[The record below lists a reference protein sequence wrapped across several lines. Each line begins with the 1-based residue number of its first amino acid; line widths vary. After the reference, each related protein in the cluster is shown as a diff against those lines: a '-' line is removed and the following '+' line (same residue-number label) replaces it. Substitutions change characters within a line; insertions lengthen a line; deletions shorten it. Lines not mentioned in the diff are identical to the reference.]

1 MIVTT
6 IILVHESS
14 LIDIQGFDKEK
25 KFIFNMSNLRI
36 KKKVSK
42 LFRGRSSKYS
52 VFLNTRAAALI

>member
-6 IILVHESS
+6 ITLVHESS
-14 LIDIQGFDKEK
+14 LIDIQGFDKK
-25 KFIFNMSNLRI
+25 KFIFNMPNLGI
-36 KKKVSK
+36 NKKVSK